1 LKAAELATE
10 MAHLRR
16 TTDLGALLH
25 RAVPLRELLESWI
38 EHHVLKTRSGP
49 GVAGTIRK
57 HLVGSLLGD
66 VPLGQLTASRIEV
79 YLHEK
84 DEELSAQSVNH
95 LRGHLS
101 RALNWG
107 RRMGKWSGPN
117 PVADTKK
124 RKLPKKVPD
133 YLRPEEVGPVL
144 AALPD
149 RWRSLFATAIY
160 TGMRKGELLGLRKSD
175 VDLERRLVTVARSY
189 DRETTK
195 GGHAD
200 VLPIAAE
207 LIPYLEA
214 AIESSPSDLV
224 FPKPDGTMACET
236 LSLEI
241 VPRRAFR
248 RAGIVASYRHSC
260 RRQGCGHREGAPD
273 ATLRRCPKCNMKLW
287 PHGLVRPI
295 RFHHLRHTTASLL
308 MMAGANPAAVQR
320 IMRHTD
326 PRLTTEVYGHLAPG
340 YLRSEID
347 RLQLAPPPPES
358 PRVAV
363 AIETTPASATAPGLA
378 ADLLQTGPFQASGG
392 SEVIAQALVVATKIG
407 ALAIVSLGADDH
419 RRTPLD
425 RGLVRE
431 RERYDDHVAEA
442 QCHRDSIHKVVDVI
456 LGIAPGLA
464 ERGFRSARRRPDQL
478 AIGVPLRDEIDEILD
493 LRDTF
498 GRQATD
504 LLEELIVRGAHR
516 LRVYQPRATNLPQGR
531 KARGDRVFKLLV
543 SARHRPR

>member
-1 LKAAELATE
+1 
-10 MAHLRR
+10 
-16 TTDLGALLH
+16 
-25 RAVPLRELLESWI
+25 
-38 EHHVLKTRSGP
+38 
-49 GVAGTIRK
+49 
-57 HLVGSLLGD
+57 
-66 VPLGQLTASRIEV
+66 
-79 YLHEK
+79 
-84 DEELSAQSVNH
+84 
-95 LRGHLS
+95 
-101 RALNWG
+101 
-107 RRMGKWSGPN
+107 MGKWSGPN

-189 DRETTK
+189 DRATTK

-392 SEVIAQALVVATKIG
+392 SEVIAQALVVATKKRVG
-407 ALAIVSLGADDH
+407 ARGFEPPTFCSQKRRTRSQALAAACNRKIFTIRIGRRPAV
-419 RRTPLD
+419 RRTWEQIRRILLLFCSRNGPFPPET
-425 RGLVRE
+425 GMWGF
-431 RERYDDHVAEA
+431 HVAPCSLSPTSRA
-442 QCHRDSIHKVVDVI
+442 
-456 LGIAPGLA
+456 G
-464 ERGFRSARRRPDQL
+464 SASPRRPFTSC
-478 AIGVPLRDEIDEILD
+478 AR
-493 LRDTF
+493 
-498 GRQATD
+498 
-504 LLEELIVRGAHR
+504 EELSH
-516 LRVYQPRATNLPQGR
+516 T
-531 KARGDRVFKLLV
+531 
-543 SARHRPR
+543 SAS